1 MVRQRSRLLLS
12 QQSFQLYWYHQY
24 DNSTH
29 DHRVRSSFTIT
40 YCDLRTCVS
49 SILAVWNLFWAMV
62 ASFAVER
69 VGRRWLFNTSCA
81 GMLVFFTMQTICS
94 AQFALHGT
102 QAAAHAV
109 IAFIFLYYA
118 VYE

>member
-1 MVRQRSRLLLS
+1 MLTATGTQAS
-12 QQSFQLYWYHQY
+12 QL
-24 DNSTH
+24 
-29 DHRVRSSFTIT
+29 IT
-40 YCDLRTCVS
+40 PS
-49 SILAVWNLFWAMV
+49 AWGSILAVWNLFWAMV

-69 VGRRWLFNTSCA
+69 VGRRWLFNVSCA